1 MNKPIISTY
10 EVKLACDEIL
20 AEVHYCFW
28 KGSPSGDYDVPNDCD
43 EVEICKILINNVDMS
58 NVLFD
63 IAEDWTMMI
72 EEEILLY
79 CQENY

>member
-10 EVKLACDEIL
+10 QVKLTCDDIL
-20 AEVHYCFW
+20 AEVHYAFW
-28 KGSPSGDYDVPNDCD
+28 KGMPSGDYDVPGDSD
-43 EVEICKILINNVDMS
+43 EVEISRILINNVDMS
-58 NVLFD
+58 NVLFE

-72 EEEILLY
+72 EEEILLH